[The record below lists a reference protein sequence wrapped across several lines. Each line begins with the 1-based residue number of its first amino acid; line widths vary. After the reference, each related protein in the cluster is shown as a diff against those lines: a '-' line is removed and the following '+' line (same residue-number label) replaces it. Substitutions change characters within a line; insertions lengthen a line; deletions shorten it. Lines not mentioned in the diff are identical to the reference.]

1 MNQFTRGIIKENPI
15 FILMLGLC
23 PTLAVTT
30 EVINGLGMGIA
41 TFFVLVASN
50 VVVSLIKGFVPEKV
64 RIPVFIVVIA
74 SFVTIVDLFMQAF
87 TPVLADA
94 LGIFIPLIVVNCIIL
109 GRAEA
114 FASKNK
120 LIPSILD
127 GMGMAIGFALSLVLL
142 AFIREV
148 LGSGTITLK
157 LMGMGKVFHIPFL
170 ESSKAIIM
178 ILPPGAF
185 LTLGLLMAL
194 VNKIKKEKNPDGN
207 IYNLM
212 HEHVAPRKMI
222 QKKVK

>member
-1 MNQFTRGIIKENPI
+1 MSQFSRGIIKENPI

-30 EVINGLGMGIA
+30 EVINGLGMGVA

-120 LIPSILD
+120 LLPSIMD
-127 GMGMAIGFALSLVLL
+127 GMGMGIGFALSLVLL

-170 ESSKAIIM
+170 ENSKAIIM

-185 LTLGLLMAL
+185 LTLGLLMGL
-194 VNKIKKEKNPDGN
+194 VNKLKKEKNPDGN

-212 HEHVAPRKMI
+212 EEHVAPRKMI
-222 QKKVK
+222 